1 MKDKLINE
9 KEYRVIM
16 AALTGNTEQVPIEDI
31 IECVRTIPEKLEWQ
45 KELSEE

>member
-1 MKDKLINE
+1 MKEKLINE

-16 AALTGNTEQVPIEDI
+16 AALTGNTEQIPIGDI

-45 KELSEE
+45 KEQVEE